1 MNKNDEIFHEIY
13 GCYYDAVSRI
23 LNEAVSRR
31 LTEKKLKHIADKY
44 VFTGQKTPS
53 KSSKKSSSG
62 RNNKKDFSPAAAI
75 KKCLTQKKRGSNEIN
90 QPLLSADLKTLL
102 QNAPEMPLSLM
113 QKRWLKA
120 VLSDRRIKLFGIEEP
135 EWLRGIEP
143 LFSMEDFVYFDQD
156 LEGDNYSDENYI
168 RNFKTILEALNNGFK
183 LNITYGGKNSNYEN
197 ANAIPLKL
205 EYSPRNDKFR
215 LFIKNEED
223 KYFVLN
229 LSKIQEVKL
238 SDQKIEKETAK
249 LPKKE
254 EYIKQLVLI
263 LDNSAGKHDFSRA
276 MREFSDL
283 KKETEPLG
291 NQKYK
296 ITMEYYKDDEEE
308 IVIRIMAYLPYI
320 EVKKP
325 FEVKK
330 KIQEK
335 LRKQLCFGEL
345 K

>member
-13 GCYYDAVSRI
+13 GCYYDAISRI
-23 LNEAVSRR
+23 LNEAVSKR
-31 LTEKKLKHIADKY
+31 LTKDKIKQIADKY
-44 VFTGQKTPS
+44 VFTGKKTPS
-53 KSSKKSSSG
+53 KSSKKDTSC
-62 RNNKKDFSPAAAI
+62 RNYKEALSPATAI
-75 KKCLTQKKRGSNEIN
+75 KKCLTQQKKGSNEIK
-90 QPLLSADLKTLL
+90 QPILSADLKTLL
-102 QNAPEMPLSLM
+102 QNAPEMPLSTM

-135 EWLRGIEP
+135 EWLSGIDP

-168 RNFKTILEALNNGFK
+168 RHFKTILEAINDGFK
-183 LNITYGGKNSNYEN
+183 LNITYGGNIYKHKNQ
-197 ANAIPLKL
+197 NAIPLKL

-215 LFIKNEED
+215 LFIKNEKG

-238 SDQKIEKETAK
+238 SDQKFEKEAAQM
-249 LPKKE
+249 PKKE

-308 IVIRIMAYLPYI
+308 IVIRLMAYLPYI

-325 FEVKK
+325 FEIKK
-330 KIQEK
+330 IIQEK
-335 LRKQLCFGEL
+335 LRRQLKYGEF

>member
-13 GCYYDAVSRI
+13 GAYYNAVWHI
-23 LNEAVSRR
+23 LNKISGEYTKISQKTINDIVFEYSNKLITSGAWAD
-31 LTEKKLKHIADKY
+31 TEKHVKGIM
-44 VFTGQKTPS
+44 TGF
-53 KSSKKSSSG
+53 
-62 RNNKKDFSPAAAI
+62 DVAY
-75 KKCLTQKKRGSNEIN
+75 GSDI
-90 QPLLSADLKTLL
+90 SFK
-102 QNAPEMPLSLM
+102 APEMPLSLM

-120 VLSDRRIKLFGIEEP
+120 VLADRRIKLFGIEEP
-135 EWLRGIEP
+135 EWLSGIEP

-168 RNFKTILEALNNGFK
+168 SHFKTILEALNNGFK
-183 LNITYGGKNSNYEN
+183 LNIIYGGKNSNYEN

-215 LFIKNEED
+215 LFIKNEKE

-238 SDQKIEKETAK
+238 SDKKFEAETAK

-291 NQKYK
+291 NLKYK

-308 IVIRIMAYLPYI
+308 IVIRLMPYLPYI

-335 LRKQLCFGEL
+335 LRKQLSFGEL

>member
-120 VLSDRRIKLFGIEEP
+120 VLADRRIKLFGIKEP
-135 EWLRGIEP
+135 EWLSGIEP

-168 RNFKTILEALNNGFK
+168 SHFKTILEALNNGFK
-183 LNITYGGKNSNYEN
+183 LNITYGGNEYKNEN
-197 ANAIPLKL
+197 AVPLRL

-215 LFIKNEED
+215 LFIKNEKG

-238 SDQKIEKETAK
+238 SDQKIEKEAAQM
-249 LPKKE
+249 PKKE

-308 IVIRIMAYLPYI
+308 IVIRLMAYLPYI

-325 FEVKK
+325 LEVKK
-330 KIQEK
+330 KIREK
-335 LRKQLCFGEL
+335 LRKQLCLGEL

>member
-1 MNKNDEIFHEIY
+1 MNII
-13 GCYYDAVSRI
+13 
-23 LNEAVSRR
+23 
-31 LTEKKLKHIADKY
+31 
-44 VFTGQKTPS
+44 
-53 KSSKKSSSG
+53 
-62 RNNKKDFSPAAAI
+62 
-75 KKCLTQKKRGSNEIN
+75 
-90 QPLLSADLKTLL
+90 
-102 QNAPEMPLSLM
+102 
-113 QKRWLKA
+113 
-120 VLSDRRIKLFGIEEP
+120 
-135 EWLRGIEP
+135 
-143 LFSMEDFVYFDQD
+143 
-156 LEGDNYSDENYI
+156 
-168 RNFKTILEALNNGFK
+168 
-183 LNITYGGKNSNYEN
+183 YGGKNSNYEN
-197 ANAIPLKL
+197 ANAVPLKL

-215 LFIKNEED
+215 LFIKNEEG

-238 SDQKIEKETAK
+238 SDKKFEAETAK
-249 LPKKE
+249 MPKKE

-308 IVIRIMAYLPYI
+308 IAIRIMAYLPYI

-325 FEVKK
+325 FEIKK
-330 KIQEK
+330 IIQEK
-335 LRKQLCFGEL
+335 LRRQLKYGEF